1 MTQPD
6 LQTRLSISL
15 AKHQLFLEGYLWE
28 IIMEYRTILFIAKLF
43 INIVIEIYIYIF
55 MHLYHYE

>member
-6 LQTRLSISL
+6 LRTRLSISL

-28 IIMEYRTILFIAKLF
+28 IIMEYSTILFITKLF
-43 INIVIEIYIYIF
+43 INIVTDIYIF
-55 MHLYHYE
+55 IRLYHYE